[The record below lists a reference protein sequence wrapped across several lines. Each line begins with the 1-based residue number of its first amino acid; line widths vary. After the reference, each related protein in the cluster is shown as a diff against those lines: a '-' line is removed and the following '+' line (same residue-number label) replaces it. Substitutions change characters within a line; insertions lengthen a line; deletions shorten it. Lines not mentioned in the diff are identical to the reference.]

1 MNFGRSL
8 AEGMQKNLFH
18 FLARCKVITFAQ
30 NNAMAKSGAFESIF
44 FKITGL
50 SETRLTMI
58 QIELKSSLMPCRRT
72 RLI

>member
-44 FKITGL
+44 FQNYGSQWNSINYDPNRVEIFL
-50 SETRLTMI
+50 NAM
-58 QIELKSSLMPCRRT
+58 
-72 RLI
+72 